1 MARFEP
7 NVPVKTAEPSVEVD
21 AGLPV
26 GRHRFRLEVSGAS
39 GGSSAPMDIVVEVV
53 EQPIRGTTTRTI
65 ATPVATPTR
74 VADIRP
80 VINPDVVIRRP
91 PTR

>member
-7 NVPVKTAEPSVEVD
+7 NVPVKTAESSVEVD

-39 GGSSAPMDIVVEVV
+39 GGTSAPMDIVVEVV
-53 EQPIRGTTTRTI
+53 EQPVRGTTTRT
-65 ATPVATPTR
+65 TTTVTTPTR
-74 VADIRP
+74 VADVRP

>member
-7 NVPVKTAEPSVEVD
+7 NVPIKTTEASVEVD

-53 EQPIRGTTTRTI
+53 AQPVRGTTTTTT
-65 ATPVATPTR
+65 TPVATTTR